1 MDAPPKMPK
10 NNKHA
15 NSAIV
20 TPNSGPHGANGP
32 SARQNAAPACKCVNA
47 IVWSI
52 TRSVPLKMA
61 LISAHAIPKL
71 VRPRFGR
78 IGTVGVIAAP
88 RAMGA
93 LNHVHAPVQMAILA
107 QGNAPLAAIT
117 IINPVIQMHANGR
130 TFQHRAVPPNPVTC
144 SKPAK
149 TCDANRRVPM
159 LPVTS
164 LMVSHAAQFSA
175 QSNSLASAGK
185 RKRRRWCAS
194 ARTARV
200 PGQSHYISV
209 QLVVPCHLSGKV
221 TNVQNSSTQRRIG
234 SYWQTSTPRS
244 SQR

>member
-1 MDAPPKMPK
+1 M
-10 NNKHA
+10 
-15 NSAIV
+15 
-20 TPNSGPHGANGP
+20 GP
-32 SARQNAAPACKCVNA
+32 SARQNAVLACKCVSA
-47 IVWSI
+47 IVWCI
-52 TRSVPLKMA
+52 TRNVPLKMA
-61 LISAHAIPKL
+61 WISAHATLKR

-93 LNHVHAPVQMAILA
+93 PNHVNGPVQMAILA
-107 QGNAPLAAIT
+107 LENVLLVVIMKV
-117 IINPVIQMHANGR
+117 NPVIRMHANGR
-130 TFQHRAVPPNPVTC
+130 TFRHRAVPQNPVTC
-144 SKPAK
+144 SRPAK
-149 TCDANRRVPM
+149 PCNANQRGLM

-164 LMVSHAAQFSA
+164 LMVSHVAQFFV
-175 QSNSLASAGK
+175 QNNSLSSAGK
-185 RKRRRWCAS
+185 QKRPRWCAS

-221 TNVQNSSTQRRIG
+221 TNVQNSSIQRRIG